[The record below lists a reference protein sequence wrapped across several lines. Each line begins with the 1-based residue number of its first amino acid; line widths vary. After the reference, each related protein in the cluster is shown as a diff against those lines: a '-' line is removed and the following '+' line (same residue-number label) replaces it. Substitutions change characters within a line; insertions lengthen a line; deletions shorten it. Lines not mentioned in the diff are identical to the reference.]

1 MSDKAEDLF
10 YRIIKAVLLWAS
22 FIPRQLLSFSARP
35 LGGIWYAADR
45 RHREIAF
52 NNIKRAYGAEIDYAQ
67 CRQLVKANFIQ
78 LSRVALELPSLLR
91 VNKKNILSYVEFS
104 GWENMFVAL
113 KRRKGVFL
121 FTAHL
126 GNWELMA
133 LAGPLMLDLPFH
145 ILVRPIDFKPMNR
158 LMEEIRSRTGNIILD
173 KDKSV
178 GSILDL
184 LSKNRIVGIL
194 LDQNSSWFEGVYVPF
209 FGRTACTNKG
219 LAMFAL
225 RYDVTVLPVFNI
237 RQKNGRYRIIVEPPV
252 SLIRTGDFKND
263 IVENTALF
271 NRIIEK
277 YVRMA
282 PDNWAWV
289 HRRWRIKPVPKR
301 ARKKIL
307 GNVDLTF
314 T

>member
-1 MSDKAEDLF
+1 MSDKAEALS
-10 YRIIKAVLLWAS
+10 YRLLKAIMIGAS
-22 FIPRQLLSFSARP
+22 SIPRGVLSSLARP
-35 LGGIWYAADR
+35 VGAIWYAVDR
-45 RHREIAF
+45 RHRDIAF
-52 NNIKRAYGAEIDYAQ
+52 NNIKRAYGDEIDTAE
-67 CRQLVKANFIQ
+67 CRKWVKANFIQ
-78 LSRVALELPSLLR
+78 LTRVGLELPSLLR
-91 VNKKNILSYVEFS
+91 LNKKNMMSYVEFS
-104 GWENMFVAL
+104 GWENMFEAA
-113 KRRKGVFL
+113 KRGKGVFL

-133 LAGPLMLDLPFH
+133 LAGPLMLGLPFH
-145 ILVRPIDFKPMNR
+145 ILVRPIDFKPLDR
-158 LMEEIRSRTGNIILD
+158 LMEEIRSQTGNIILD

-178 GSILDL
+178 GHILDL
-184 LSKNRIVGIL
+184 LSKKEIVGVL

-237 RQKNGRYRIIVEPPV
+237 RQKNGRYRILVEPPV
-252 SLIRTGDFKND
+252 SLIRTGDFKHD

-289 HRRWRIKPVPKR
+289 HRRWRIKPIPKR

-307 GNVDLTF
+307 GNVNLTF
-314 T
+314 N